1 VTPVLQHA
9 SFEPPPALPRVSDY
23 VDWFAARAPHAEALV
38 FGRDR
43 RHYADLL
50 RQVTALACALIAAG
64 VRHGD
69 RVATLAPPH
78 PDYFVAFLASAS
90 IGAIWVGLNPRYTAG
105 ELAAVLSDSEPGVLL
120 ARTRIGSRDYA
131 DDLREVRR
139 LCGSLRTVVALDAV
153 SQAGAIESFESFLS
167 QGSAISDADLAAA
180 RGAVDARDPCAIVYT
195 SGSTGVPKG
204 ALLTHD
210 GIAAFGR
217 AQTTI
222 WPLSRPRMLHYFPIN
237 HVGALVDVSCP
248 MLVCGG
254 CVVFLEQF
262 DARGALGAMV
272 DERIA
277 CWASVP
283 SVFQIQLA
291 LTDFHTFDLS
301 AVELIVWEGAA
312 MPIELVRRL
321 ASVCPRLATNY
332 GMTETTSAITVV
344 EPTDDVDLLAH
355 SVGRPFPGVAVR
367 LCAPDGR
374 IVPDGDVGE
383 VHAHSRYNMLGYWRR
398 PAETAEVLGQDG
410 WLRTGDLAMR
420 LPDGGYRLVGRLKE
434 MYKSGGYNVYP
445 REVERALESHPAVA
459 LAAVVGVPDPLWQE
473 SGVAYVV
480 ASPAVTSEEL
490 AAYCRKLLA
499 NYKIPKRFVIRAE
512 LPLLP
517 IGKVDKRALRAEALA
532 SALHS

>member
-1 VTPVLQHA
+1 M
-9 SFEPPPALPRVSDY
+9 LPRISDY
-23 VDWFAARAPHAEALV
+23 VDWFAARTPRAEALV

-43 RHYADLL
+43 RSYADLS
-50 RQVTALACALIAAG
+50 RQVTALARALIGAG

-90 IGAIWVGLNPRYTAG
+90 IGAIWVGLNPRYTTA
-105 ELAAVLSDSEPGVLL
+105 ELTAVMLDSEPSVLL

-131 DDLREVRR
+131 DDLREVQR
-139 LCGSLRTVVALDAV
+139 LGESVRAIVALDEA
-153 SQAGAIESFESFLS
+153 SRAGAVESFESFLS
-167 QGSAISDADLAAA
+167 RGDATSDAELAAA
-180 RGAVDARDPCAIVYT
+180 RGAVRTHDPCAIVYT

-222 WPLSRPRMLHYFPIN
+222 WPLSRPKMLNYFPIN

-254 CVVFLEQF
+254 CVAFLEQF
-262 DARGALGAMV
+262 DARGALCAMV
-272 DERIA
+272 QERIA

-301 AVELIVWEGAA
+301 AVELIIWEGAA

-332 GMTETTSAITVV
+332 GMTETTSAITVI
-344 EPTDDVDLLAH
+344 EPTDDVNLLAE
-355 SVGRPFPGVAVR
+355 SVGGPFPDVAVR
-367 LCAPDGR
+367 LCAADGQ
-374 IVPDGDVGE
+374 IVSDGEVGE
-383 VHAHSRYNMLGYWRR
+383 VYARSRYNMLGYWRR
-398 PAETAEVLGQDG
+398 PAETQEVLGPDG
-410 WLRTGDLAMR
+410 WLRTGDLAVR
-420 LPDGGYRLVGRLKE
+420 LPNGGYRLAGRLKE

-445 REVERALESHPAVA
+445 REVERVLETHPAVV
-459 LAAVVGVPDPLWQE
+459 LVAVVGVPDPLWQE

-480 ASPAVTSEEL
+480 ASSAVSSQEL
-490 AAYCRKLLA
+490 TAYCRTLLA

-517 IGKVDKRALRAEALA
+517 IGKVDKRALRAEAIA
-532 SALHS
+532 STLPETRNTE